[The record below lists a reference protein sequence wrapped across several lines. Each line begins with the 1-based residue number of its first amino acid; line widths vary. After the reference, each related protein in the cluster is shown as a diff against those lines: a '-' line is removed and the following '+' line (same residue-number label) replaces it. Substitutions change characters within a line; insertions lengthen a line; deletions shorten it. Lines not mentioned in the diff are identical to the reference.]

1 MKKVKQM
8 KKIFKGVVTSLLVFI
23 MMISSVDA
31 VNVIAAEDT
40 TAPELISVEV
50 EPSSIKAGQDVKV
63 KVKIKEA
70 GTGLVKAFVQLNNS
84 KDGDVMAYE
93 DFNFE
98 TPLYS
103 SKNKYIEKV
112 FVIHTKENSAKGD
125 WYLGCLDLTDQKG
138 NTARY
143 WGSADNN
150 NILLNG
156 EIALTEKIHINV
168 TANKGDTTRPK
179 INSISIQTPTVEKP
193 GNLKIK
199 LNLSEKKEIFNAQIS
214 ISKADKSY
222 VQVLDNYKSTDGN
235 GNYIIEIPIDS
246 KIHNGEW
253 EVDDIYIYDEAG
265 NEIHYTSRTCMGYLE
280 NMEGFYKEKF
290 DLLKF
295 NIVGTAGDETKP
307 VIKSVKVLNE
317 GALVSKPGILEVEV
331 EVVEDGEGI
340 DQIDIVY
347 EIPVDVEDTVLF
359 ESVENSLSGCYFAV
373 KGKELYFED
382 TPTIILD
389 KPLKTGKHIL
399 EVPVNSVRPNGEYIV
414 YVANAKDGADNE
426 YRDQSRAPRSFFTLV
441 DEYEYAFEMGIGN
454 PGLRDAVKALKDGEV
469 GRIMLGKE
477 SSENILPKQVLNDI
491 AGRDKTLVCYR
502 DGYQWIFRGLDIEP
516 SKTKDLNLTT
526 RTFTI
531 DGENLSS
538 GKKAVGISFENN
550 GELPGKVEFR
560 FKTAFVKNFF
570 GNEEALKLYHVENSE
585 GGYETDIDYQE
596 TDYEQIPPKKANI
609 QVVLEEKDAWCYV
622 DLTHNSKYVLS
633 DSKITKLSKN
643 PTSSKPS
650 SNNGTTNSDITSS
663 ADQTDTNQDS
673 STESGLSIEENDSS
687 LNADK
692 PQISEPKPKKN
703 YDAVIV
709 IVVLLIL
716 LLAVA
721 AGVFVLIKKGIN
733 PIKIITEY
741 FSKK

>member
-1 MKKVKQM
+1 M
-8 KKIFKGVVTSLLVFI
+8 KKIINKILVAAMALLLMV
-23 MMISSVDA
+23 SQVGLYKVS
-31 VNVIAAEDT
+31 AAEDN

-50 EPSSIKAGQDVKV
+50 LSSSIKTGEDIKVKV
-63 KVKIKEA
+63 KVKES
-70 GTGLVKAFVQLNNS
+70 GTGLTEVFIQFNNPN
-84 KDGDVMAYE
+84 DGITAHEMFTFDK
-93 DFNFE
+93 
-98 TPLYS
+98 PLYS

-112 FVIHTKENSAKGD
+112 FTIPTKENSLEGN
-125 WYLGCLDLTDQKG
+125 WYIGALNLTDQKG
-138 NTARY
+138 NTEY
-143 WGSADNN
+143 YYGNPNGDI
-150 NILLNG
+150 ILDDKVFFTG
-156 EIALTEKIHINV
+156 KTYVKV
-168 TANKGDTTRPK
+168 TGTKGDTTKPK
-179 INSISIQTPTVEKP
+179 INSISIATPVVEKP
-193 GNLKIK
+193 GALKIK

-214 ISKADKSY
+214 VSKADKSY
-222 VQVLDNYKSTDGN
+222 VHFLDNYKSTDGN
-235 GNYIIEIPIDS
+235 GNYIIEIPIDR
-246 KIHNGEW
+246 KMRNGEW

-317 GALVSKPGILEVEV
+317 GALVSKPGILEVEI

-389 KPLKTGKHIL
+389 KPLKTGKHVF

-426 YRDQSRAPRSFFTLV
+426 YRDESRAPRAFFTLV

-491 AGRDKTLVCYR
+491 AKKDKTLICYR

-570 GNEEALKLYHVENSE
+570 GKEEALKLYHVENSE

-633 DSKITKLSKN
+633 DSKIAKLSKKPTATK
-643 PTSSKPS
+643 PTSSSVANDSADETESDPMQSETTS
-650 SNNGTTNSDITSS
+650 SNDNIENTTSS
-663 ADQTDTNQDS
+663 NDNIENTTSNNAVENNQSGQTAQ
-673 STESGLSIEENDSS
+673 
-687 LNADK
+687 
-692 PQISEPKPKKN
+692 PVPKKN

-709 IVVLLIL
+709 IAIIVLLVG
-716 LLAVA
+716 LAVA
-721 AGVFVLIKKGIN
+721 FAFTKKGKEILKAL
-733 PIKIITEY
+733 IEK
-741 FSKK
+741 FKK